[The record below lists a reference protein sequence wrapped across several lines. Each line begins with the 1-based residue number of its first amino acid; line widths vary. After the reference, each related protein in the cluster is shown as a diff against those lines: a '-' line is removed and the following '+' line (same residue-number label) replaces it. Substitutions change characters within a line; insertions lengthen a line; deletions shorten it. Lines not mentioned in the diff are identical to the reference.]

1 MAHDDTVQIAAA
13 SPARARAHVARE
25 RVGDDTVGRPR
36 RFRPWLN
43 AGSIRASAD
52 HLVGVGVG
60 HIETKI
66 GNPTF
71 RATAITAYL
80 ENGGT
85 LEKAATMA
93 NHASASTML
102 SWS

>member
-1 MAHDDTVQIAAA
+1 LPRDGGGDLADSGHGGTPAA
-13 SPARARAHVARE
+13 SA
-25 RVGDDTVGRPR
+25 RVGGR
-36 RFRPWLN
+36 
-43 AGSIRASAD
+43 
-52 HLVGVGVG
+52 G

-66 GNPTF
+66 GNHTF
-71 RATAITAYL
+71 WATGITANL

-102 SWS
+102 S

>member
-1 MAHDDTVQIAAA
+1 MAHDGPVQIAAA
-13 SPARARAHVARE
+13 SPARSRACGANASR
-25 RVGDDTVGRPR
+25 GRDGGETSR
-36 RFRPWLN
+36 RFRLWLN
-43 AGSIRASAD
+43 AGSVRASAD

-66 GNPTF
+66 GNHTLQ
-71 RATAITAYL
+71 ATGVTAYL

-102 SWS
+102 S